1 MITNKNNNHCTSK
14 FPLTTILPYT
24 EIAYFP
30 WLFNDFTD
38 FPFSFLIFIVSL
50 ENSSLILMPFQL
62 FGDRKGDLL
71 SFKTRK
77 LGNYCSWRGVI
88 AVTYPVTSFNI

>member
-38 FPFSFLIFIVSL
+38 FPFSFLISIVSL
-50 ENSSLILMPFQL
+50 ENSSLKCPFNFL
-62 FGDRKGDLL
+62 ATERVICFPLKLENLATTVLGEVLL
-71 SFKTRK
+71 LLPT
-77 LGNYCSWRGVI
+77 L
-88 AVTYPVTSFNI
+88 